1 MQTKKLKLDSDVIEV
16 FDNIKTVK
24 MLGSEDYET

>member
-1 MQTKKLKLDSDVIEV
+1 MYAQTKKVKVDSDVIEV

-24 MLGSEDYET
+24 MLAGESY